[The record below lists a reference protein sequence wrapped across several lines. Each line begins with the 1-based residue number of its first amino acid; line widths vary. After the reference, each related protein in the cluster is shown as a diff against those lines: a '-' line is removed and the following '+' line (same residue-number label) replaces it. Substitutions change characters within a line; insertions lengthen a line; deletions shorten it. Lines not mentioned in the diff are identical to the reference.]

1 MIPEKTAVGEGKRR
15 YRMGAFWG
23 CEIQEQSGI
32 VRAGKF
38 SYNGM
43 KVCVTLPM
51 LVVGILRAIKCQYP
65 VPVIV
70 GFTIA
75 AKAFSVWVILLAGI
89 RTIPAGTSLAEGI
102 RMKRADREGIL
113 ACHSHFGATAARGF
127 VMESVR
133 MFWLRNSIAWNMD
146 IPARLRSHLGE
157 KVNCKG
163 EFVRRC
169 MS

>member
-89 RTIPAGTSLAEGI
+89 RTIPAGTSLAEGT
-102 RMKRADREGIL
+102 RMKRADRAVIL
-113 ACHSHFGATAARGF
+113 ACHSLFGGDSSERLCDGICKDVLASKFDRVEYGHPCEAA
-127 VMESVR
+127 ES
-133 MFWLRNSIAWNMD
+133 F
-146 IPARLRSHLGE
+146 G
-157 KVNCKG
+157 
-163 EFVRRC
+163 
-169 MS
+169 